1 MFKSKL
7 SKVIVSLLRRIAG
20 VTRSGA
26 KRLMRA
32 MLQALMAMG
41 RRAKLPVAGFVLP
54 TVTMVLL
61 VVILLTVAIV
71 LRSFDRANLARNVR
85 VNQQVLAAATPALDR
100 AKAKIQFM
108 LREDPQRPTATP
120 SDAELYRIMSFDGKS
135 KSGGAAQPDLY
146 TFGDEERLILRAD
159 LNSDGKPDPN
169 ADPKGA
175 LVIAGAD
182 NEALNTAWRYPVDTN
197 NNGLVDTYTLYGI
210 YFRTPQRD
218 ATGNFARARKPLEA
232 RTPPMSITG
241 LLRPECVAAAG
252 TSASLVGDS
261 GWYKLDGRL
270 KKSFF
275 VYTVNVPITETNR
288 PPNGEV
294 FTGTPSLSALEYQ
307 QDQSRIPLSN
317 NAVVYEDDLDISPA
331 LKLNLNGRII
341 TNSNLL
347 ISSLSGANDIKLHLV
362 SSEKSCFYDQEN
374 SKIVVSG
381 NVVSGNAGSGTP
393 SPAEVHLFKKTGL
406 PDKTKVID
414 TTNQSVIKTNNS
426 LQVLYN
432 NNAYAN
438 RIALLVA
445 SQIAAEP
452 NNDPNTNSDPLSV
465 KQAMRPP
472 LSQTREQALQAYF
485 KEKTRKVPFEES
497 PLGTSGLDTYSATN
511 PPIAGNRE
519 NLRPVDEW
527 SLPTGGTALAATT
540 AGPKTKLTIEQTQL
554 QATNPLKPSP
564 PEEETFLGDRLV
576 AGNNLPAER
585 WDDSSKKFLGSD
597 TPQTVDGTT
606 TWDGGDKTPR
616 TRRPQITQIA
626 DVGATDRDGFW
637 EKAAAQIPKTA
648 VDGIGGLRVVTS
660 AGVYERLN
668 SFLPPPLWDN
678 PTTATVEGLTTY
690 DDPATTGTEKLPIV
704 WPDSMPMSPVLGAQL
719 VYNNGTTD
727 TVAPSPGWAT
737 APLPNPEAIAP
748 ATPTPLPTPQA
759 PTIDPN
765 TPKYA
770 KGDLRMR
777 ATAVYHYAQGGG
789 YDPTIEPTN
798 LTNVRPIAC
807 ISSYYDPST
816 ALTARN
822 ISTLP
827 NVSGLL
833 PSELAALASGTLSTR
848 PQPTTVGSNNG
859 VVYPPPADRTQ
870 DAAAVPDG
878 DGLLGS
884 GDLQMQ
890 ANYVFPDGRFAN
902 EPLRKALLKDPTK
915 RNLADKAAIDST
927 MCALEILNNPASK
940 ANVAGIPDGA
950 IQEVAFLNA
959 REVKAIER
967 DDLNTPVDETFTLSS
982 PLSPAAGPRNAQSAW
997 LKGNYNLALEDRE
1010 PLEIRAT
1017 QLNISQL
1024 RTTPIGALP
1033 KGPNPEWL
1041 LPSSGIV
1048 FASRDDALPDRSNRT
1063 PSTTPPGIDENTSKL
1078 VSPTDALLDPTRKPN
1093 GIVLVNGERLFRGA
1107 VPTTNTVTDVVKEK
1121 GLTLVSNL
1129 PVYIKGDF
1137 NLHGRI
1143 DETTKNFT
1151 EVEEFDQILDK
1162 ATSSTDSGW
1171 GNFYTRAT
1179 LSKNF
1184 ACRNGDPRLTSCGGD
1199 FWRQA
1204 NVLADAVTV
1213 ISDNYRFG
1221 FRNEGDFDLRNNAG
1235 SAVIAG
1241 DANFDGTIAPT
1252 EVVTLKASRLSNG
1265 FFTNNFVTNGLT
1277 SGAFNANG
1285 SGLIP
1290 PTAAPSVA
1298 RLLDSAYVGLP
1309 PATTIKPDEVRDSSY
1324 FNNFVTPVQRRGKF
1338 PEYLMEVCVKLP
1350 VAACGSKDWYINPP
1364 STANPTGFKASD
1376 TTVSLNQPYLQ
1387 STSLTDASNF
1397 KAGTTVDP
1405 PVPELQRFPRR
1416 VAYQRGVVAPN
1427 IDDLPSASPQ
1437 PLGIDAS
1444 GNVGGTGTPRST
1456 RDNSLWFAMTNAAGT
1471 SLNYDT
1477 GISPYLVNNNLTDG
1491 NGTPL
1496 PQLPANLK
1504 FQPLLLPV
1512 LQIQTVVDAEAV
1524 RNESP
1529 LPQSGGDPDGVK
1541 KSRWMPRATNTTQ
1554 NLIVGAGDT
1563 PSRSLST
1570 SGTLSGDFN
1579 GGLQNFPRFVE
1590 NWNIPASPSTN
1601 NIKGSFIQL
1610 NRSAYSTA
1618 PYVPILAAV
1627 PPDVPTAVAPNP
1639 PNALQSL
1646 FVRAGL
1652 AGTPQNRYRTDNNGG
1667 RIPFF
1672 TPPLRNWGYDVGML
1686 SQSPDLFTQ
1695 RFTTPPTKTQPAE
1708 YFREVS
1714 RNDEWI
1720 QTLLCGKTVGGT
1732 NAVADTYRTGC
1743 PPSP

>member
-381 NVVSGNAGSGTP
+381 NVVSGNAGSGIP
-393 SPAEVHLFKKTGL
+393 LAAEVHLFKKTGL
-406 PDKTKVID
+406 PDKSKVID
-414 TTNQSVIKTNNS
+414 DTNQSVTNNS

-445 SQIAAEP
+445 SRIAAEP
-452 NNDPNTNSDPLSV
+452 NNDPNTNTDPLSV

-485 KEKTRKVPFEES
+485 KERTRKVPFAEAD
-497 PLGTSGLDTYSATN
+497 LRTSGLDTYSATN
-511 PPIAGNRE
+511 PPIAPGATGDD
-519 NLRPVDEW
+519 LRPVNEW
-527 SLPTGGTALAATT
+527 SLPTGGTATAATT
-540 AGPKTKLTIEQTQL
+540 DGPKTKLTINPTQL
-554 QATNPLKPSP
+554 QATNPIKPSP
-564 PEEETFLGDRLV
+564 PEEETFLGDRVV
-576 AGNNLPAER
+576 AGNNLPAQR
-585 WDDSSKKFLGSD
+585 WDESSKKFLGSD

-606 TWDGGDKTPR
+606 AWDGGDKTPR

-626 DVGATDRDGFW
+626 DIGAIDRDGFW

-668 SFLPPPLWDN
+668 SFLPLPRWDD
-678 PTTATVEGLTTY
+678 PTTSTVEGSLTY
-690 DDPATTGTEKLPIV
+690 DDPATTGPEKLPIV

-719 VYNNGTTD
+719 VYNNGRAD
-727 TVAPSPGWAT
+727 TVAPSGWAI
-737 APLPNPEAIAP
+737 APLPNPEAP
-748 ATPTPLPTPQA
+748 ATPTPLPAPQA

-789 YDPTIEPTN
+789 YDPTVEPTN
-798 LTNVRPIAC
+798 LDNVRPIAC

-816 ALTARN
+816 AVTARN

-833 PSELAALASGTLSTR
+833 PSELEKLASGTLSTR

-859 VVYPPPADRTQ
+859 VVYPPPADRTK
-870 DAAAVPDG
+870 DGAVVPDA

-884 GDLQMQ
+884 GDLQTQ

-902 EPLRKALLKDPTK
+902 EPLRNALLKDPTK

-927 MCALEILNNPASK
+927 MCALEILKNPASK

-967 DDLNTPVDETFTLSS
+967 DDLNTRVDETFTLSS
-982 PLSPAAGPRNAQSAW
+982 PLSPAAGPRNPQSAW

-1017 QLNISQL
+1017 QLNIAQL
-1024 RTTPIGALP
+1024 RTTSIGSSP
-1033 KGPNPEWL
+1033 TGPNPEWL

-1063 PSTTPPGIDENTSKL
+1063 PSTTTPGIIDENTSKL
-1078 VSPTDALLDPTRKPN
+1078 VSPTDSLLDPTRKPN
-1093 GIVLVNGERLFRGA
+1093 GILLVEGSRLFRGTT
-1107 VPTTNTVTDVVKEK
+1107 PTTKTVTDVVKEK

-1129 PVYIKGDF
+1129 PVYIKGNF
-1137 NLHGRI
+1137 NLHGRT

-1151 EVEEFDQILDK
+1151 EVEEFDELLTK

-1171 GNFYTRAT
+1171 GNFYTRTT

-1184 ACRNGDPRLTSCGGD
+1184 ACRNGDPRLTCGGD

-1213 ISDNYRFG
+1213 LSDNYRFG

-1235 SAVIAG
+1235 GAVIPR
-1241 DANFDGTIAPT
+1241 DADGNGTIAET
-1252 EVVTLKASRLSNG
+1252 EIQTLKRARLDNG

-1290 PTAAPSVA
+1290 PNAPAGVA
-1298 RLLDSAYVGLP
+1298 RLLDSDYVGVP
-1309 PATTIKPDEVRDSSY
+1309 PATPKPDEVRDSSY
-1324 FNNFVTPVQRRGKF
+1324 FNNFVTPVQRRGLF
-1338 PEYLMEVCVKLP
+1338 PQYLMEVCVKLP
-1350 VAACGSKDWYINPP
+1350 VAACGPKDWYINPP
-1364 STANPTGFKASD
+1364 STATPAGVKASN
-1376 TTVSLNQPYLQ
+1376 TSLSLNQTYQP
-1387 STSLTDASNF
+1387 SISLTDTINF

-1416 VAYQRGVVAPN
+1416 IAFLRDANDQ
-1427 IDDLPSASPQ
+1427 LLSASPQ
-1437 PLGIDAS
+1437 PLGIKD
-1444 GNVGGTGTPRST
+1444 GTVAPGAGTPKA
-1456 RDNSLWFAMTNAAGT
+1456 NSLWFAAANGAVL
-1471 SLNYDT
+1471 SYKNNT
-1477 GISPYLVNNNLTDG
+1477 GETPYLVNNNTTDG
-1491 NGTPL
+1491 NGTTLPPL
-1496 PQLPANLK
+1496 AANSK
-1504 FQPLLLPV
+1504 VQPLLLPV
-1512 LQIQTVVDAEAV
+1512 LQIQTVRDVAAV
-1524 RNESP
+1524 RDETP

-1541 KSRWMPRATNTTQ
+1541 KSRWMPRAINTTQ

-1563 PSRSLST
+1563 PSRALSI
-1570 SGTLSGDFN
+1570 SAPLSGDFN

-1590 NWNIPASPSTN
+1590 NWNIPGSPSTN

-1618 PYVPILAAV
+1618 PYVPILAAP
-1627 PPDVPTAVAPNP
+1627 PPDVPAAVAPNLQ
-1639 PNALQSL
+1639 NSIQSL
-1646 FVRAGL
+1646 FFAASL
-1652 AGTPQNRYRTDNNGG
+1652 PPNTIPTARYRTDNNGG

-1708 YFREVS
+1708 YFREVP

-1720 QTLLCGKTVGGT
+1720 NTLMCGKTVAGA
-1732 NAVADTYRTGC
+1732 NAVGDNYRTEC
-1743 PPSP
+1743 PPASP